1 MLSNLSCHAFF
12 ELIEIIRDILE
23 QLQTM
28 IGVSNYAGKVL
39 WLTSQT
45 PIPDS
50 NSAAP
55 KRTLQIK
62 MDADVNLPAAKRYNA
77 DRPDCDN

>member
-1 MLSNLSCHAFF
+1 
-12 ELIEIIRDILE
+12 
-23 QLQTM
+23 M
-28 IGVSNYAGKVL
+28 IGVSNYTDKVL
-39 WLTSQT
+39 WLLSQT

-55 KRTLQIK
+55 KRTLQVK
-62 MDADVNLPAAKRYNA
+62 MDAAVNLPPEKRYNA

>member
-1 MLSNLSCHAFF
+1 M
-12 ELIEIIRDILE
+12 
-23 QLQTM
+23 
-28 IGVSNYAGKVL
+28 
-39 WLTSQT
+39 
-45 PIPDS
+45 PDS

-55 KRTLQIK
+55 KRTLQVN

>member
-1 MLSNLSCHAFF
+1 
-12 ELIEIIRDILE
+12 
-23 QLQTM
+23 M
-28 IGVSNYAGKVL
+28 IGVSNYSEQNLLAVVVNTELG
-39 WLTSQT
+39 
-45 PIPDS
+45 S

-55 KRTLQIK
+55 KRTLQVN

>member
-1 MLSNLSCHAFF
+1 
-12 ELIEIIRDILE
+12 
-23 QLQTM
+23 M
-28 IGVSNYAGKVL
+28 IGVSYYAGKVL
-39 WLTSQT
+39 WLLSQT

-55 KRTLQIK
+55 KRTLQVN